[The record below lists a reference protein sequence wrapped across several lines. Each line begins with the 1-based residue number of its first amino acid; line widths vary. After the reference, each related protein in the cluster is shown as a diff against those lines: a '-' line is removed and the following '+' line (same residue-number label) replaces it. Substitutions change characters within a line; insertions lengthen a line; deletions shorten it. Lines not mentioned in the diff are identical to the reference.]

1 MGEEN
6 TEKNGSENTENKKT
20 TPETTD
26 ESKNTENTQ
35 KNNENM
41 IPKDRFDAVNTRAID
56 AEAKLKEITEA
67 KANAD
72 KAQLTKDKKFE
83 ELSTTLQNEK
93 DQLIAI
99 NNGLKLDGTKRDL
112 IDEAITNKIIHKS
125 LTKMITGVNEE
136 EIKASIVEAG
146 EFYKEV
152 NKGVVNK
159 KTATDDSGAGGDGKE
174 KPMSDEDFTKLMK
187 DDPAKAE
194 EYLRKMTP

>member
-1 MGEEN
+1 MGDEN
-6 TEKNGSENTENKKT
+6 TTNNSETTETNKT
-20 TPETTD
+20 TTETTD
-26 ESKNTENTQ
+26 ESKNTDTTQ

-83 ELSTTLQNEK
+83 ELSTTLQTDNEK
-93 DQLIAI
+93 LQAI
-99 NNGLKLDGTKRDL
+99 NDGLKLDGTKRDL
-112 IDEAITNKIIHKS
+112 IDDAINNKIIHKS
-125 LTKMITGVNEE
+125 LTKMITGVNEA

-152 NKGVVNK
+152 NKGVVDK
-159 KTATDDSGAGGDGKE
+159 KTATDDSGAGGDGTE
-174 KPMSDEDFTKLMK
+174 KPMSDEEFTKLMK

-194 EYLRKMTP
+194 EYLRKVTT